1 MIYAVVGCMALLGG
15 AIQTVTGFGGGVV
28 MMLALPYFLNMVQ
41 APALSSIICM
51 GLCYALAWKFRKYVN
66 FRSLLVPAV
75 AYVICSVGTISVVDR
90 IDLEIMSLAFG
101 VFLIVLSIYSLVFS
115 KRLRLDANWRTGLF
129 CGAVSGVLSGLFGI
143 GGPLMAVYFVAAT
156 DSKETYIGSTQVLF
170 ALGGTLN
177 FLMRIARG
185 IYTAD
190 LIPLTLLGIAAISVG
205 KLLGLR
211 IVEKLNPETMRKLVY
226 VFVGISGV
234 ITIVKYFL

>member
-28 MMLALPYFLNMVQ
+28 MMLALPYFLDMVR

-66 FRSLLVPAV
+66 FRSLWVPAV
-75 AYVICSVGTISVVDR
+75 AYVICSVGTISMVDR

-190 LIPLTLLGIAAISVG
+190 LIPLTLLGVAAISVG

-234 ITIVKYFL
+234 ITIIKYFL